1 MIQSIWHL
9 IKYSYITLFTYKHGD
24 KAFWFSFIAKT
35 FWQIYSLYSFLSLF
49 LLHQSLKPLPQQF
62 DFVFLTVVVS
72 LRDSKQQV
80 ISLSVRTAKL
90 GLFLKISFL
99 HIQLQSLFQEKLKNP
114 NNKQAQTLTS
124 TFSIC
129 NCDLLSY
136 REW

>member
-35 FWQIYSLYSFLSLF
+35 FWQIYSFLSPF

-62 DFVFLTVVVS
+62 DYVFLTAVMLLS
-72 LRDSKQQV
+72 GTANYKSSHSQQGLQNWV
-80 ISLSVRTAKL
+80 YFWKLAFCTLSCWAFSRKKV
-90 GLFLKISFL
+90 
-99 HIQLQSLFQEKLKNP
+99 KNP

-124 TFSIC
+124 TFSVC
-129 NCDLLSY
+129 SCVLLSY
-136 REW
+136 RGW